1 MNKDS
6 KPLVELRLCGSHKD
20 EKGERCYVNCTLEY
34 GKTDGCDNEEI
45 VKMLQK
51 VATEILIKAKGLE

>member
-6 KPLVELRLCGSHKD
+6 KPLVEMRLRGSHQD
-20 EKGERCYVNCTLEY
+20 ETGERCYVNCTLEY
-34 GKTDGCDNEEI
+34 GKTEGCSNEEI

-51 VATEILIKAKGLE
+51 VATDILIEARGLE